1 MQEKEKERWRERK
14 RGRQRE
20 GEREVERERKG
31 GRECVSESERDGGG
45 VGGGGREKRRPTTT
59 GIRTA
64 FDNQLESGETFGNNF
79 DWFSAVGTGNSAG
92 RMALGRKLMFP

>member
-1 MQEKEKERWRERK
+1 M
-14 RGRQRE
+14 
-20 GEREVERERKG
+20 
-31 GRECVSESERDGGG
+31 SESERDGGG
-45 VGGGGREKRRPTTT
+45 VGGGREKRRPTT
-59 GIRTA
+59 GIRAA